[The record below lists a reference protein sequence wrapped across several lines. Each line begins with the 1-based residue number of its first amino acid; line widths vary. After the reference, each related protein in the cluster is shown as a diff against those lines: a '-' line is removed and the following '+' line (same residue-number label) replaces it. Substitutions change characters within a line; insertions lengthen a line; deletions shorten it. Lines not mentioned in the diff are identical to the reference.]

1 MPPIQ
6 SRGKKP
12 TQLLISS
19 KIVSARS
26 FGINEMMCQLCR
38 LNNARLYGILFV
50 IHLLISALEQEK
62 IYYKMKEGAQAQ
74 NTLSFPR
81 LIFFFFFGFLLGN
94 LCTSAFSLS
103 VTGRYKKVLEFV
115 YQCPSTGISS
125 SQFVQEFIQNQ
136 QKSEK
141 MLWQS
146 LHDEQSKSLNH
157 LDSVNTGSVGQN
169 SRDISGQTPSQ
180 GTHAESLN
188 FPQTHLTAILILSF
202 SEFLSSYSLR
212 ISRYQ
217 TQTRAIGKPMRSRN
231 FLEPWFRGV
240 SDTVPAMTEPMQ
252 QIKLRSAKS
261 LESGLTFI
269 GELATQKKKNLSS
282 VFSSIRN
289 SVLAIQIGFLFGIA
303 VDAFKV
309 GS

>member
-1 MPPIQ
+1 
-6 SRGKKP
+6 
-12 TQLLISS
+12 
-19 KIVSARS
+19 
-26 FGINEMMCQLCR
+26 
-38 LNNARLYGILFV
+38 
-50 IHLLISALEQEK
+50 
-62 IYYKMKEGAQAQ
+62 MKERAQAQ

-115 YQCPSTGISS
+115 YQSPSTGTSS
-125 SQFVQEFIQNQ
+125 SQFVREFIQNQ

-141 MLWQS
+141 ILWQS
-146 LHDEQSKSLNH
+146 LRKEQSKSLNH
-157 LDSVNTGSVGQN
+157 LDSVSSGSVGPN
-169 SRDISGQTPSQ
+169 SRDISGQTPSH

-202 SEFLSSYSLR
+202 SEFLSSYALR
-212 ISRYQ
+212 VSRYQ
-217 TQTRAIGKPMRSRN
+217 SQTQAIGKPMRSRK
-231 FLEPWFRGV
+231 FVESWFRLI
-240 SDTVPAMTEPMQ
+240 SDTVPAVTEPMQ
-252 QIKLRSAKS
+252 QIKLQSAKS
-261 LESGLTFI
+261 LDSGLTFI

-289 SVLAIQIGFLFGIA
+289 SLLAIQIGFLFGIA